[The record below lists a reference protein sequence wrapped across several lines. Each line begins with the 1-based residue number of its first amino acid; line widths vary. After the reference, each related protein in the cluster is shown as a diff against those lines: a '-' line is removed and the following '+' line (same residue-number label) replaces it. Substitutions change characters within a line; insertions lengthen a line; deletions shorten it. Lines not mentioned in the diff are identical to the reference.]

1 VHVGSASEI
10 VAVSWPPKDSSE
22 TVTFYNRQEGTPPP
36 DRHDRPDKPVHD
48 GCRSTH
54 TVCFGDTLNKI
65 ADWEETSVHA
75 ILRANRIPNADVIY
89 PGQELC
95 IP

>member
-1 VHVGSASEI
+1 MDRMEPDG
-10 VAVSWPPKDSSE
+10 PDGPK
-22 TVTFYNRQEGTPPP
+22 
-36 DRHDRPDKPVHD
+36 HD
-48 GCRSTH
+48 GCRAVH

-65 ADWEETSVHA
+65 AEWEDTSVRT
-75 ILRANRIPNADVIY
+75 ILKANHIPNADVIY